1 MRRRFFLTVIGAP
14 LALIGIG
21 AGTALAVPRSRYVIS
36 GFLNMPDGM
45 PALSAN
51 SQVHYQRGA
60 EDFAR
65 DVAALLP
72 DAIARVEGV
81 HGRRFAHPVT
91 VGVYATPEAY
101 AAANGLGSTVPVG
114 VTIFGRVNLSPK
126 LFWPQHQRLRAIL
139 THELSHAHIQG
150 WIGGYAYLYLP
161 NWFKEGLA
169 VMLSGGGGA
178 ELVNEDD
185 ARAAIQRGERLVI
198 DDAGS
203 LTKLTDVRL
212 EKTPANTPPWYPVV
226 LAYREAGM
234 FVNYLRD
241 SDGSAFDRL
250 MNAILDDR
258 PFTEA
263 VTIGYHDN
271 VQSLWEKFTRSSQP
285 QPNVGGKRCATGG
298 AGAARWREFRTFSGR
313 GVSGPCLERSPSR
326 AESNHLNIIGQHG
339 LRHLRHL
346 LRRCRRAFFVSRPQ

>member
-1 MRRRFFLTVIGAP
+1 MRRRIFLAVIGAP
-14 LALIGIG
+14 LLLIGIG
-21 AGTALAVPRSRYVIS
+21 AGAALVVPRSRHVIL
-36 GFLNMPDGM
+36 GFLNMPDRM

-51 SQVHYQRGA
+51 SQVHYEPGA

-72 DAIARVEGV
+72 DAIAQVEGV
-81 HGRRFAHPVT
+81 HGRRFARPVT

-101 AAANGLGSTVPVG
+101 ADANGLGSTVPVG

-150 WIGGYAYLYLP
+150 WIGGYSYLYLP

-178 ELVNEDD
+178 ELVTEDE
-185 ARAAIQRGERLVI
+185 ARAAIRRGQRLVI
-198 DDAGS
+198 DDVGS
-203 LTKLTDVRL
+203 LTKPTGVQL
-212 EKTPANTPPWYPVV
+212 ENASANEPPWYPVV

-234 FVNYLRD
+234 FVDYLRE
-241 SDGSAFDRL
+241 SDRPAFDRL

-258 PFTEA
+258 PFIEA
-263 VTIGYHDN
+263 VAIGYGDN
-271 VQSLWEKFTRSSQP
+271 VQSLWEKFIR
-285 QPNVGGKRCATGG
+285 
-298 AGAARWREFRTFSGR
+298 
-313 GVSGPCLERSPSR
+313 VS
-326 AESNHLNIIGQHG
+326 
-339 LRHLRHL
+339 
-346 LRRCRRAFFVSRPQ
+346 